1 MNISE
6 LQTRVQE
13 STARMKRPCSSGA
26 ELMLAATEE
35 LGEVAQEVAL
45 LERVGSKASWQKE
58 PSVERLGTEITHAL
72 NCLVALANHY
82 QIDLEKVYN
91 PKS

>member
-1 MNISE
+1 MTILE

-13 STARMKRPCSSGA
+13 MKKASLSGA
-26 ELMLAATEE
+26 EWMLAATEE

-45 LERVGSKASWQKE
+45 LERVGSKATWQKE
-58 PSVERLGTEITHAL
+58 PSLERLGTEISHAL
-72 NCLVALANHY
+72 NCLIALANHY

-91 PKS
+91 SES

>member
-1 MNISE
+1 MTIAE

-13 STARMKRPCSSGA
+13 MKTSSLSGA

-45 LERVGSKASWQKE
+45 LERIGSKAQWQKE
-58 PSVERLGTEITHAL
+58 PSVERLGEEISHAI
-72 NCLVALANHY
+72 NCLIALANCY

-91 PKS
+91 SES